1 MRTLISRMVFAIFC
15 LFIVGTP
22 AYALESIEHFDVR
35 AKLNQDRSA
44 TIEERITYDFGV
56 SDRHGIYRLIPDVY
70 NRNGGNYKLHLD
82 IQGVQL
88 DGRDVPYKVQ
98 RKNRDVEIKI
108 GDPDRYL
115 TGKHTYVIQ
124 YATNRSLNDI
134 EGNVEWYWN
143 LTGNG
148 WPVPIKHVSLEL
160 VAPSSTR
167 RACFVGVVG
176 SQDPKCAWKDT
187 ADSVQ
192 ASSTRS
198 LNSREGMTVAFE
210 FPATAFVTLS
220 TWDRLSRYGRDN
232 GWVGLPLVAFLLMW
246 FVWYHYGK
254 EPKGRGTIVPHY
266 EEPRSLPPGLQVALR
281 DQHLSSRAI
290 TATIL
295 DLARRGYLTIEW
307 QEEKQGGSFLEKV
320 ARWTKENKFV
330 FVREKPTTAG
340 GMHDF
345 EKIIF
350 KGLFDES
357 DLVVD
362 PSDLRSTFYKDIEKA
377 REAAF
382 KELKSLGWFPGN
394 PSTTRALWI
403 TGGVVVA
410 VVLILAS
417 DQLPIQVASS
427 IMCGLIVGAFGWHMP
442 RMTKEAAVVVEE
454 VEGFRWFLSVTEEKR
469 LQFTDAPAKK
479 PEQFA
484 RFLPAAVAFGIE
496 KEWAHQFDGMTMSP
510 PTYLH
515 GSSMHGLTALQISQ
529 LTNAIHDTN
538 SSSMYSAPSSAG
550 SGGSGFSGGGS
561 GGGMGGGG
569 GGSW

>member
-1 MRTLISRMVFAIFC
+1 MRTLISRTVFAIFC
-15 LFIVGTP
+15 LFVVGTP
-22 AYALESIEHFDVR
+22 AFALESIEHFDVR
-35 AKLNQDRSA
+35 AKLHQDRSA

-88 DGRDVPYKVQ
+88 DGKDVPYKVQ

-148 WPVPIKHVSLEL
+148 WLVPINHVSLEL

-176 SQDPKCAWKDT
+176 SQDPKCVWKDT
-187 ADSVQ
+187 ADYVQ
-192 ASSTRS
+192 ASSTRA
-198 LNSREGMTVAFE
+198 LDDGEGMTVVFE
-210 FPATAFVTLS
+210 FPGSAFTSLS
-220 TWDRLSRYGRDN
+220 TWDHVQRYLQDN
-232 GWVGLPLVAFLLMW
+232 GWLGLPLLVFLGMW
-246 FVWYHYGK
+246 FIWYRYGK
-254 EPKGRGTIVPHY
+254 EPKGRGTIIPHY
-266 EEPRSLPPGLQVALR
+266 EEPRALPPGLQVALR

-307 QEEKQGGSFLEKV
+307 QEEKEGGSFLEKV
-320 ARWTKENKFV
+320 ARWTKEHKFV

-350 KGLFDES
+350 NGLFDAS

-362 PSDLRSTFYKDIEKA
+362 PSDLRTTFYKDIEKA

-410 VVLILAS
+410 VLLILAS

-427 IMCGLIVGAFGWHMP
+427 IMCGLIVGAFGWYMP

-454 VEGFRWFLSVTEEKR
+454 VEGFRWFLSLTEEKR

-496 KEWAHQFDGMTMSP
+496 KEWAHQFDGMMMSP
-510 PTYLH
+510 PSYLH
-515 GSSMHGLTALQISQ
+515 GSSVNGLTALQISS
-529 LTNAIHDTN
+529 LTRAIHDTN
-538 SSSMYSAPSSAG
+538 TSSMYASPSSGGAG
-550 SGGSGFSGGGS
+550 SSGFSGGGS